1 MVCLSAVSC
10 SMSQKL
16 TQRAQRF
23 QLTLAHCFHLWS
35 QQLSEPFVRP
45 LQVSNPVRYPELLDH
60 GDLGLDGDAG
70 YGDYALSSV
79 MSHLGHANEGHFIT
93 HRVSWFFQPQAFHQP

>member
-1 MVCLSAVSC
+1 M
-10 SMSQKL
+10 
-16 TQRAQRF
+16 
-23 QLTLAHCFHLWS
+23 
-35 QQLSEPFVRP
+35 
-45 LQVSNPVRYPELLDH
+45 SNPVRYPELLDH